1 MFDNLSEKLN
11 NVFEKLKGRGK
22 LTEKDLDLSLREIKL
37 ALLEAD
43 VNFKVVKDFVSS
55 VKEKSIGKE
64 ILKSLSPGHQVVK
77 VVHEEL
83 IDILGSENEKI
94 NFNPNR
100 ATKIMLVGLQGSGKT
115 TSCAK
120 LAYNF
125 KGQNKKVLLVA
136 ADIYRPAA
144 IKQLQVLGASI
155 DVEVF
160 TMGDKIEP
168 YKIVKAAEEYAVPK
182 GINVIIIDTA
192 GRLHI
197 DEALMDELKAIKNN
211 IVIDETLLAVDSMT
225 GQEAVNIAS
234 KFNDEVSLTGLILTK
249 LDGDARGGAAL
260 SIKKVTGK
268 PVKFVGM
275 GEKINQL
282 EPFYPDRMAGRI
294 LGMGDVLTLI
304 EKAQSS
310 FDEEEAKKLEQKL
323 RRAEFTFEDFYK
335 QLQQIKKM
343 GSLSD
348 IMNMIPGFSKVKGMK
363 NIDVDESE
371 LVKVEAIINSMTK
384 IERIKPGVIEASRK
398 KRIASGSGTSVQE
411 VNRLL
416 KQFEDM
422 RKMMKNM
429 GKMEKMLG
437 KLPGMPF

>member
-1 MFDNLSEKLN
+1 
-11 NVFEKLKGRGK
+11 
-22 LTEKDLDLSLREIKL
+22 
-37 ALLEAD
+37 
-43 VNFKVVKDFVSS
+43 
-55 VKEKSIGKE
+55 
-64 ILKSLSPGHQVVK
+64 
-77 VVHEEL
+77 
-83 IDILGSENEKI
+83 
-94 NFNPNR
+94 
-100 ATKIMLVGLQGSGKT
+100 MLVGLQGSGKT